1 MGAAHHMRFP
11 SDFCTFVLQP
21 YSSWSCS
28 PAELHYASDCGAKV
42 QNWLESGK
50 CKEGKN
56 TLQFELLTTYLSKIP
71 CKMSYTPDFEQRIKR
86 FHGFHGFHGFCLPP
100 IRFLWRMF
108 GRSRFSQLYG
118 TRNSNLTAR
127 KIIWEKLS
135 FFGNLF
141 VYLQRLFK
149 VERL

>member
-71 CKMSYTPDFEQRIKR
+71 CKMSYTPKKTGTGGDCDNFNSENAWR
-86 FHGFHGFHGFCLPP
+86 FTFFCLTLHLNHLRQNKQLCRVTPSSACTALT
-100 IRFLWRMF
+100 IR
-108 GRSRFSQLYG
+108 RF
-118 TRNSNLTAR
+118 TT
-127 KIIWEKLS
+127 
-135 FFGNLF
+135 
-141 VYLQRLFK
+141 
-149 VERL
+149 

>member
-71 CKMSYTPDFEQRIKR
+71 CKMSYMPIFKNTIPF
-86 FHGFHGFHGFCLPP
+86 FHMSIYP
-100 IRFLWRMF
+100 M
-108 GRSRFSQLYG
+108 
-118 TRNSNLTAR
+118 
-127 KIIWEKLS
+127 
-135 FFGNLF
+135 
-141 VYLQRLFK
+141 
-149 VERL
+149 

>member
-71 CKMSYTPDFEQRIKR
+71 CKMSYTPNFSLRVYSKR
-86 FHGFHGFHGFCLPP
+86 LITLSATSFVIPVIGSVKKQSLKNQIASTHTCFFKEYLFHTVKAD
-100 IRFLWRMF
+100 I
-108 GRSRFSQLYG
+108 
-118 TRNSNLTAR
+118 
-127 KIIWEKLS
+127 
-135 FFGNLF
+135 
-141 VYLQRLFK
+141 
-149 VERL
+149 